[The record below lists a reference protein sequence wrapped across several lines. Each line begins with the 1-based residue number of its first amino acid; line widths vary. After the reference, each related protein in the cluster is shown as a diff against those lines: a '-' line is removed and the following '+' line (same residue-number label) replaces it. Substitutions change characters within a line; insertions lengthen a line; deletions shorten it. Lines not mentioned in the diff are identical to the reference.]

1 MGRQKN
7 GWAEKW
13 VGRKMGGQ
21 KNGWAEKWVGRKMGR
36 QKKEGEFLVEEI

>member
-1 MGRQKN
+1 MGGQKN

-13 VGRKMGGQ
+13 VGREMGGQ
-21 KNGWAEKWVGRKMGR
+21 RNGWAEKWVGRKMGR